1 MNAYKSDFLLGSK
14 NKGAATHL
22 LVATVVPLV
31 LNDDGS
37 LHVLVQGLLS
47 QGVHLLPSL

>member
-1 MNAYKSDFLLGSK
+1 MPSGSY
-14 NKGAATHL
+14 L
-22 LVATVVPLV
+22 LVATIVPLI